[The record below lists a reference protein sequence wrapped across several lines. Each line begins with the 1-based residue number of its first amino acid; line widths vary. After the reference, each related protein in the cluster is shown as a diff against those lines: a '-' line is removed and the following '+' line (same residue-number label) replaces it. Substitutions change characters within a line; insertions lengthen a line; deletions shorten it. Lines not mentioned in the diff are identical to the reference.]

1 MSEPVEVYLR
11 HSGDRNLLM
20 FHVQEALKERL
31 LQQLAV
37 GEFAGETGGIRLDMP
52 APAVGDEDAASI
64 GMPIHAITVNYF

>member
-20 FHVQEALKERL
+20 FHVPEALKERF
-31 LQQLAV
+31 LQQLAS
-37 GEFAGETGGIRLDMP
+37 GEFTGGNDGIRFEMP
-52 APAVGDEDAASI
+52 APAAGDEDAASI